1 MGPVLEGAG
10 LNITVMS
17 YVDSVDIGFIAAPNL
32 VPDLWD
38 LADDVAPAFDELRS
52 LLDPVI
58 DLREDPPDPA
68 TTPPADDPTDHPT
81 DDPTDRPS
89 NRPAAEI

>member
-17 YVDSVDIGFIAAPNL
+17 YRDTVDFGFIAATDL

-38 LADDVAPAFDELRS
+38 LADAVPVAFDELY
-52 LLDPVI
+52 DAA
-58 DLREDPPDPA
+58 DL
-68 TTPPADDPTDHPT
+68 TS
-81 DDPTDRPS
+81 PS
-89 NRPAAEI
+89 ARQL